1 MRISDWSS
9 DVCSSDLLDVRVELA
24 LHVVDLRHALRRT
37 PILAAGYI
45 LEEDHG
51 VAHAVAGA
59 NDNQLHVADAAADI
73 GVLGGN
79 HFRSE
84 ERRVG
89 KEGVGTCRSRWS
101 TLT

>member
-1 MRISDWSS
+1 MSDLSS
-9 DVCSSDLLDVRVELA
+9 DVCSSDL
-24 LHVVDLRHALRRT
+24 LRHALRRT

-79 HFRSE
+79 PFLGRHRTA
-84 ERRVG
+84 VG
-89 KEGVGTCRSRWS
+89 DLAAHGAAKIGRDSCREGVGKFV
-101 TLT
+101 